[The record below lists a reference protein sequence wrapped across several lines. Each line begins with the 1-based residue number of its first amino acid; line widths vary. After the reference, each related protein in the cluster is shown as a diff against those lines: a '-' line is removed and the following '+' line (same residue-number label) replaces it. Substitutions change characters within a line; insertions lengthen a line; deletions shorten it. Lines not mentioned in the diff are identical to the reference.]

1 MPEIE
6 QAIRKQEIV
15 KLFRQGIYKYFNHEC
30 VYCGAIA
37 DSLDHVKPKAKGGE
51 TVTSNL
57 VPACKTCNGNK
68 GDRELFEWYRTRSHW
83 TIEREQ
89 AIARWIAGE

>member
-6 QAIRKQEIV
+6 QVIRKQEIV
-15 KLFRQGIYKYFNHEC
+15 KLFRQGIYKYFDNRC

-37 DSLDHVKPKAKGGE
+37 ESLDHAKPKAKGGE

-57 VPACKTCNGNK
+57 LPACCACN
-68 GDRELFEWYRTRSHW
+68 
-83 TIEREQ
+83 
-89 AIARWIAGE
+89 